1 MPEQP
6 ADPLHYEMKIPP
18 TKNASDSEKDSDQS
32 RPEDQPPDS
41 ANQEV
46 DAGGSHGKPDAKHP

>member
-18 TKNASDSEKDSDQS
+18 TKNTSDTGKDSDQP
-32 RPEDQPPDS
+32 RPEDLPPDS
-41 ANQEV
+41 AGKEPAA
-46 DAGGSHGKPDAKHP
+46 DGSDGKPRAKHP

>member
-18 TKNASDSEKDSDQS
+18 KKNTSDAAHDSDQQ
-32 RPEDQPPDS
+32 RPEGHPPDS
-41 ANQEV
+41 AGKED
-46 DAGGSHGKPDAKHP
+46 DANASQGKPHAKRP

>member
-18 TKNASDSEKDSDQS
+18 TKNTADAGKGTDQL
-32 RPEDQPPDS
+32 RPEDLPPDS
-41 ANQEV
+41 AGKERAA
-46 DAGGSHGKPDAKHP
+46 DGSDDEPRTKNP